1 MKHRTVTGWI
11 VVALYGGQC
20 SLTEK
25 DLENELKG
33 TTFRVY
39 CYILTA
45 NRPVYMREVQRS
57 LELSSPSVAVYHL
70 DKLVDL
76 GLIKKDASGQ
86 YVLLEEVKV
95 GLLHLFIKRG
105 PYLIPRYLLYV
116 AYFAGLLAIYFI
128 LFYDTLGIKDI
139 YIIVLGASAIIVSI
153 YELMALR
160 KMRPL

>member
-1 MKHRTVTGWI
+1 L
-11 VVALYGGQC
+11 A
-20 SLTEK
+20 EK

-45 NRPVYMREVQRS
+45 NRPVYMREVQRN
-57 LELSSPSVAVYHL
+57 LKLSSPSVAVYHL

-76 GLIKKDASGQ
+76 GLIKKDASRQ

-95 GLLHLFIKRG
+95 GLLHLFIKSG
-105 PYLIPRYLLYV
+105 PYLIPRFLLYV
-116 AYFAGLLAIYFI
+116 AYFAGLLSIYFI
-128 LFYDTLGIKDI
+128 LFYDALGIKDI
-139 YIIVLGASAIIVSI
+139 YIIILGASAIIVSI

-160 KMRPL
+160 RIRRL